1 MSAIA
6 AGRRVPLSAIP
17 NANNNALP
25 LNGVIAGTGAGGN
38 NPTGIKRTRSHA
50 GEQRELPYNNHNN
63 NTNQNPLPPAKRLMI
78 DGDRGSLGS
87 RITSSRKPNAGS
99 KPPNSFQKKLEAL
112 QVTKQTQ
119 SQRLPPAAVTGETMQ
134 KHTDESLENIR
145 LWQRHYKKAFPQFVF
160 YFENIPE
167 EQRSRVSRQVLSLG
181 AVSFLF
187 KKL

>member
-1 MSAIA
+1 MSAMA

-17 NANNNALP
+17 NANNNTLP
-25 LNGVIAGTGAGGN
+25 LNGVGAGTGVGGN

-50 GEQRELPYNNHNN
+50 GEQRELPYDKNNHNN
-63 NTNQNPLPPAKRLMI
+63 SGQNPLPPAKRLMI
-78 DGDRGSLGS
+78 DGDRGSL
-87 RITSSRKPNAGS
+87 SSRLPSVRKSNAALKPT
-99 KPPNSFQKKLEAL
+99 NSFQKKLEAL

-119 SQRLPPAAVTGETMQ
+119 SQRLPPPAAPAERMQ
-134 KHTDESLENIR
+134 KHADESLESIR

-181 AVSFLF
+181 AVSVVT
-187 KKL
+187 